1 MQTIFK
7 QLLLKR
13 RIIVPIIA
21 LLVIAG
27 CVYLFWPAP
36 ARAPESPMLVEIETI
51 QEKPLRKIVRLSAIV
66 NPKRITLFQ
75 AQEKGAMGPLLVE
88 PNSFVKEGT
97 LLAEMRNGKWRRA
110 VEYAQEKASLEKD
123 HYLRQKKLAA
133 GKNKS
138 QRSLDQAQE
147 TWLSAEIAFEEAK
160 KALARTQFKAPYDGQ
175 IGIFKAR
182 EGQFISPND
191 PIVAFYDTSEYILD
205 IDVPDSLITSLKVGD
220 LFTLENE
227 GQALEGKIT
236 GVQALL
242 DSETHMGLARA
253 SLPSSHAFPLGGR
266 VSIKVVVAQRENTL
280 SIPRSAVVLK
290 DGKPTLY
297 KIIDGKATLAFVE
310 LGLETDNRLE
320 VLKGVSVGDQII
332 LKGQGGIWPTKAV
345 QALNTEA
352 DTAEKPTG
360 PSEESSKTT
369 ITPETKGEEA

>member
-13 RIIVPIIA
+13 RIVVPIIV
-21 LLVIAG
+21 LLAVLG
-27 CVYLFWPAP
+27 GVYLFRTAP
-36 ARAPESPMLVEIETI
+36 VATPESPMQVEIETI
-51 QEKPLRKIVRLSAIV
+51 REKLLRKIVRLSAVV
-66 NPKRITLFQ
+66 NPKRMTLFQ

-88 PNSFVKEGT
+88 SGSFVKEGT

-133 GKNKS
+133 GNNKS

-175 IGIFKAR
+175 VGIFKAR

-205 IDVPDSLITSLKVGD
+205 IDVPDSLITSLKTGD
-220 LFTLENE
+220 IFTLETK
-227 GQALEGKIT
+227 GQTLEGKIT
-236 GVQALL
+236 GVQTLL
-242 DSETHMGLARA
+242 DSETRMGLARA
-253 SLPSSHAFPLGGR
+253 SLPSKHAFPLGGR
-266 VSIKVVVAQRENTL
+266 VSINVVVAQKENAL
-280 SIPRSAVVLK
+280 SIPRSAVTLK

-297 KIIDGKATLAFVE
+297 KIIDGKASLAFVE
-310 LGLETDNRLE
+310 LGLETDDRLE
-320 VLKGVSVGDQII
+320 VLKGISIGDQVI

-345 QALNTEA
+345 QALIPESNAIDSTVLS
-352 DTAEKPTG
+352 EKN
-360 PSEESSKTT
+360 SKTKA
-369 ITPETKGEEA
+369 ETKNEGA